1 MKRKMKLGFTFSII
15 NIYLFRHDISTER
28 EFYKNSDISKSIFIY
43 IFYTII
49 PTIFRELILKY
60 LYFLSLNCYGDTKL
74 DTAHNNGLR
83 EAREWLSYGLSATNH
98 LYWISALK
106 LIIFTLYWSAGT
118 SNLYCYSN
126 FPARNKHWLNMIL
139 LQHDLLGRVIT
150 QLRLQPQNWTI
161 DKVAR
166 SLRLPEEWND
176 GGSNY
181 LGDLETFNA
190 VKTML
195 GSSCKKWIIWIELE
209 HLKINHCSDVFLFWN
224 RFSLWRNFYIIF
236 H

>member
-28 EFYKNSDISKSIFIY
+28 EFHKNSDISKSIFIY

-74 DTAHNNGLR
+74 DTAHNNGER
-83 EAREWLSYGLSATNH
+83 EAREWLSYGLSATNY

-106 LIIFTLYWSAGT
+106 LIIFTLYGSAGT
-118 SNLYCYSN
+118 SWLYCYIN
-126 FPARNKHWLNMIL
+126 FPGLSKHRLKMIL
-139 LQHDLLGRVIT
+139 PSSCPELLQQDLLGRVII

-166 SLRLPEEWND
+166 SLNTA
-176 GGSNY
+176 GG
-181 LGDLETFNA
+181 
-190 VKTML
+190 M
-195 GSSCKKWIIWIELE
+195 KW
-209 HLKINHCSDVFLFWN
+209 
-224 RFSLWRNFYIIF
+224 WRK
-236 H
+236 